1 MAPIGFSAMHG
12 VNSTLFPLNLLLS
25 GVTKTSTDYL
35 TKLLLQNNTLIADEF
50 FFHLMWFSVEKQK
63 QKKQVDE
70 VSKKQKF
77 KIGLNFIFTVIIHL
91 VTFNSVKTLTITIA
105 YSKAANW
112 QDGGFIFG
120 LTFGFHTNG
129 IEFCRFP
136 NMKLMHL
143 G

>member
-12 VNSTLFPLNLLLS
+12 VNSPLFPLNLLLS
-25 GVTKTSTDYL
+25 GVTKTSTHYL

-77 KIGLNFIFTVIIHL
+77 KIGLTFIFTVIIHL

-120 LTFGFHTNG
+120 LTFGFHTNW
-129 IEFCRFP
+129 I
-136 NMKLMHL
+136 L
-143 G
+143 